1 MYKILRI
8 ILLSLFIVFG
18 AFVSLNISFAEPNI
32 WNIIDTGD
40 AKLGVERSDGYI
52 ESFKSGLWGFF
63 FEGNVTGEEGAKYL
77 MITIARDLKN
87 VVTLL
92 AIVFLFIMVI
102 KIMFSDGSEE
112 DVKKWRWGII
122 SASLGIVLMQVA
134 YAVVSFLFERKV
146 DGKTAY
152 DFLEKI
158 IYPFVH
164 MLELLASF
172 AFLAMAFYAFFLI
185 ITAWG
190 ADDKAKKGKQTI
202 LFAIIGFMLIK
213 VPRVL
218 VESIYGKAECES
230 GLFGICKITAPNPSA
245 TVQIMTTLINYFN
258 GFIGIITV
266 ILIIYA
272 GFLVLTGGWDDE
284 KLKKAKS
291 IIAYAIIGIFLL
303 VVSYILFNFFVLKG

>member
-1 MYKILRI
+1 MFLT
-8 ILLSLFIVFG
+8 LLI
-18 AFVSLNISFAEPNI
+18 AFSTLVSLNTSFAEPNI
-32 WNIIDTGD
+32 WNIVATGD
-40 AKLGVERSDGYI
+40 ATMGVTRDGYI
-52 ESFKSGLWGFF
+52 ESFKAGLWGFF
-63 FEGNVTGEEGAKYL
+63 FEGDVTGEKGAKYL
-77 MITIARDLKN
+77 MVTIARDVKN

-134 YAVVSFLFERKV
+134 YAGVSLLFGQKV
-146 DGKTAY
+146 TGVTAFN
-152 DFLEKI
+152 FLEKI

-172 AFLAMAFYAFFLI
+172 AFLAMAFYSFFLI
-185 ITAWG
+185 VTAWW

-213 VPRVL
+213 VPRIL
-218 VESIYGKAECES
+218 VESIYGKATCS
-230 GLFGICKITAPNPSA
+230 TGFLGMWVCQITTPNLSA